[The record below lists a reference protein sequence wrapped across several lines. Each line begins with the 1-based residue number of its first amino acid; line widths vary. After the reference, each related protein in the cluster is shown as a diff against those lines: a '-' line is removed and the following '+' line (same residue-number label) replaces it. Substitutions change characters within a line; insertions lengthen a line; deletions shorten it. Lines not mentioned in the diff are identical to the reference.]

1 MLALDGDRMKRR
13 QFIVGLGAISIGPR
27 ALHAQQAAMP
37 AIGFLSGRS
46 AEDSGYLVAAFKR
59 GLAESGFI
67 EGKNIAIE
75 YRWADGDYGRLPM
88 LATELVSRKVAL
100 LVAVGGDAS
109 GRAAKAATSEIPIV
123 FGMGSDPVRAGL
135 VASFNRPGGNMT
147 GVSILTNQMEAKRLG
162 LLHELVG
169 PVVVGVLINPN
180 FPPAGLELQE
190 IEGAAKSIGQ
200 RVVVAR
206 ASDDAG
212 IDAAFASFDAA
223 RVRGLLVAADPFF
236 DTRST
241 RIVAL
246 ALNRKL
252 AGIYQFREYA
262 LAGGLLS
269 YGVNLADAYHQF
281 GVYAAEI
288 LKGAK
293 PGDLP
298 VQQAVKFEMVI
309 NLKTARAIGFEFPAT
324 FSARADEV
332 IE

>member
-1 MLALDGDRMKRR
+1 MKRR
-13 QFIVGLGAISIGPR
+13 QFIAGLAAISVWPTTAR
-27 ALHAQQAAMP
+27 AQQAGMP
-37 AIGFLSGRS
+37 LIGFLSGRS
-46 AEDSGYLVAAFKR
+46 FEDSGYLVAAFKR
-59 GLAESGFI
+59 GLSDNGFI
-67 EGKNIAIE
+67 DGKNIAIE
-75 YRWADGDYGRLPM
+75 YRWANGDYGRLPE
-88 LATELVSRKVAL
+88 LATELVKQQVAVM
-100 LVAVGGDAS
+100 VAVGGDAS
-109 GRAAKAATSEIPIV
+109 GRAAKAATSMIPIV

-169 PVVVGVLINPN
+169 PVVVGVLINPK
-180 FPPAGLELQE
+180 FPPAALELQE
-190 IEGAAKSIGQ
+190 IEAAARSIGQ
-200 RVVVAR
+200 RLIVAR

-212 IDAAFASFDAA
+212 IDAAFALFDKG
-223 RVRGLLVAADPFF
+223 RVGGLLVAADPFF
-236 DTRST
+236 DTRHA
-241 RIVAL
+241 RIVEL
-246 ALNRKL
+246 ALSRKL

-269 YGVNLADAYHQF
+269 YGVNLADAYRQF
-281 GVYAAEI
+281 GVYTAEI

-309 NLKTARAIGFEFPAT
+309 NLKTAKAIGFEFPGT
-324 FSARADEV
+324 FSARADEA

>member
-1 MLALDGDRMKRR
+1 MKRR
-13 QFIVGLGAISIGPR
+13 QFIVGLGAISAWPMTAR
-27 ALHAQQAAMP
+27 AQQP
-37 AIGFLSGRS
+37 ATPVIGFLSGRS
-46 AEDSGYLVAAFKR
+46 FEDSGYLVAAFKR
-59 GLAESGFI
+59 GLAENGFV
-67 EGKNIAIE
+67 EGKNVAIE
-75 YRWADGDYGRLPM
+75 YRWANGAYDRLPK
-88 LATELVSRKVAL
+88 LAAELIGGQVAV

-109 GRAAKAATSEIPIV
+109 ARAAKAVTSVVPIV
-123 FGMGSDPVRAGL
+123 FGMGSDPVAAGL
-135 VASFNRPGGNMT
+135 VASFNRPGGNLT
-147 GVSILTNQMEAKRLG
+147 GVSILTNQIEAKRFG
-162 LLHELVG
+162 LLHELLG
-169 PVVVGVLINPN
+169 SVVVGVLVNPN
-180 FPPAGLELQE
+180 FPPAPLELRELEQ
-190 IEGAAKSIGQ
+190 AAEKTGQ
-200 RVVVAR
+200 RLVVAR

-212 IDAAFASFDAA
+212 IDRAFALFDSEH
-223 RVRGLLVAADPFF
+223 VGGLLVAADPFF
-236 DTRST
+236 DTRNA

-269 YGVNLADAYHQF
+269 YGVNLADAYQQF
-281 GVYAAEI
+281 GVYAAQI

-293 PGDLP
+293 PADLP